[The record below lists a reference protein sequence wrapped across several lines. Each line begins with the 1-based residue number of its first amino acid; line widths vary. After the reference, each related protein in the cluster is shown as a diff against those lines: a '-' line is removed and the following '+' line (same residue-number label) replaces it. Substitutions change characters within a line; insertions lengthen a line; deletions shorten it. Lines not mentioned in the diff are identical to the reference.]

1 MGRQD
6 CVDRSFGI
14 GPKDS
19 KPAPDYTS
27 RLPARVPSRL
37 ILMPTE
43 AHRKRADELAA
54 LIPREILPLF
64 DDRFVRSCELI
75 EEYVARLALAAF
87 RSTGLA
93 RACAAAVTVDEA
105 VVGAGLV
112 PAIARVPAAWLAAT
126 LAARGWLETLDGARY
141 RVARPLPTLD
151 PHEIVAQQEAHDAT
165 CLPSYRIAALAAERY
180 PAVLRGE
187 ITGEQALFD
196 AEGVSAWLKY
206 FSNANPLYA
215 VSNSLGAIA
224 AEHALPPGGGAV
236 LELGGGFG
244 SGAEA
249 LLARLDAAGRGAEV
263 APYRFTELAPMF
275 LRRAERTLRARFAG
289 RRLEF
294 GALDINRPFA
304 EAWVAPGS
312 YALVYGV
319 NVVHVA
325 RDLAATLGE
334 IRVAL
339 AAGGTTVLAECVRPF
354 AGRPIYVELVFNLLS
369 AFRDAVLVPEWRP
382 NGGFLTPEQ
391 WRAALEANGFAAVE
405 VFPDI
410 ATIREVIPQFVVAA
424 ISARRT

>member
-1 MGRQD
+1 
-6 CVDRSFGI
+6 
-14 GPKDS
+14 
-19 KPAPDYTS
+19 
-27 RLPARVPSRL
+27 
-37 ILMPTE
+37 MPTE
-43 AHRKRADELAA
+43 TQRRRADERAA
-54 LIPREILPLF
+54 LIPHEILSLF
-64 DDRFVRSCELI
+64 DESFARSCELL
-75 EEYVARLALAAF
+75 EEYVARLAVAAF
-87 RSTGLA
+87 RSTGLE
-93 RACAAAVTVDEA
+93 RACAGAVTVDDA
-105 VVGAGLV
+105 VARAGLAPDV
-112 PAIARVPAAWLAAT
+112 ARVPAAWLLAT

-141 RVARPLPTLD
+141 RAAEPPPALD
-151 PHEIVAQQEAHDAT
+151 PNSIVAEQEAHDPR

-187 ITGEQALFD
+187 ISGEQALFD
-196 AEGVSAWLKY
+196 PEGVSAWLKY

-215 VSNSLGAIA
+215 VSNAIGAIA
-224 AEHALPPGGGAV
+224 AERALPAGGGAV

-275 LRRAERTLRARFAG
+275 LRRAERSLRAHFRG
-289 RRLEF
+289 RPLEF

-304 EAWVAPGS
+304 EAGVARGS

-334 IRVAL
+334 IRASL
-339 AAGGTTVLAECVRPF
+339 ADGGAIVLAECVRPF
-354 AGRPIYVELVFNLLS
+354 AGRPIYVELAFNLLG

-391 WRAALEANGFAAVE
+391 WRAALEANGFAEVE

-410 ATIREVIPQFVVAA
+410 AAIREVIPQFVVAA
-424 ISARRT
+424 ISARRA

>member
-1 MGRQD
+1 M
-6 CVDRSFGI
+6 S
-14 GPKDS
+14 
-19 KPAPDYTS
+19 
-27 RLPARVPSRL
+27 
-37 ILMPTE
+37 TE
-43 AHRKRADELAA
+43 AQRTRAEERAA
-54 LIPREILPLF
+54 LIPPEILPLF
-64 DDRFVRSCELI
+64 DDRFVRSCELL
-75 EEYVARLALAAF
+75 EEYVARLAIAAF
-87 RSTGLA
+87 RSTGLE
-93 RACAAAVTVDEA
+93 RACASAVTVDEA
-105 VVGAGLV
+105 AAGAGLV
-112 PAIARVPAAWLAAT
+112 PGIARVPAAWLAAT
-126 LAARGWLETLDGARY
+126 LAARGWLEALDGARY
-141 RVARPLPTLD
+141 RLARPLPALD
-151 PHEIVAQQEAHDAT
+151 PDEIVAEQEAHDAS

-215 VSNSLGAIA
+215 VSNALGAIA
-224 AEHALPPGGGAV
+224 AEHALPAGGGAV

-249 LLARLDAAGRGAEV
+249 LLARLAAAGREAEL
-263 APYRFTELAPMF
+263 ARYRFTELAPMF

-289 RRLEF
+289 TPLEF

-304 EAWVAPGS
+304 AAGVARGS
-312 YALVYGV
+312 CALVYGV

-334 IRVAL
+334 IRASL
-339 AAGGTTVLAECVRPF
+339 ADGGAIVLAECVRPF

-369 AFRDAVLVPEWRP
+369 AFRDVVLVPGWRP

-391 WRAALEANGFAAVE
+391 WRSALEAGGFAEVE

-410 ATIREVIPQFVVAA
+410 AALREVIPQFVVAA
-424 ISARRT
+424 ISARRA